1 MSYLLIFLMLV
12 SPLCGQE
19 VDLDLLSVLGS
30 DGSNEK
36 SQQNNE
42 PTDWGD
48 IAPPPEPTLADGL
61 DVAAKLLNTAFN
73 EYLIILR
80 NADTDEVNTDDG
92 TAYRIWARQRDANGY
107 RDKYSVM
114 TNSARRLQQ
123 AMFGVDNQ
131 LHAVREGLKKDLNGE
146 LFVKGQALAD
156 YCRLIRLNTLLI
168 VLEHWC
174 SFRNVRFDKGYWR
187 IFNSEE
193 KPFPIR
199 DTVGTKLRCARSFLT
214 YPGSKTAFLDD
225 EAKEFLATPLPR
237 ELVLE
242 IDRDLKE
249 TEDSLEALCRMEQ
262 ELRNRALPAIEDMP
276 KKLDFSHLDEAEF
289 QRDVRA
295 EYNDY
300 IICQAFALAKINE
313 AVARMSLAATYRED
327 YKNPRAWQRSGKP
340 TEGCYELLPRFQR
353 NCHWAHG
360 ATINYKD
367 ERIFH
372 FSPASFGS
380 SSKAFPYEEA
390 EFSQLHVAV
399 FQGPTD

>member
-1 MSYLLIFLMLV
+1 MSYILIFLLLA
-12 SPLCGQE
+12 SPVCGQE
-19 VDLDLLSVLGS
+19 LDVDLLSVLGS
-30 DGSNEK
+30 DGGNQK

-61 DVAAKLLNTAFN
+61 DEAAKLLNTAFN

-80 NADTDEVNTDDG
+80 NADTDEVNTEDG

-131 LHAVREGLKKDLNGE
+131 LHAVREGLKKELTDE
-146 LFVKGQALAD
+146 LFVKGQALED
-156 YCRLIRLNTLLI
+156 YCRLTRLNTLLI

-187 IFNSEE
+187 PFNSEE
-193 KPFPIR
+193 KPFAIR
-199 DTVGTKLRCARSFLT
+199 DTVGTKLLCARSFIA
-214 YPGSKTAFLDD
+214 YPGSSSAFLDD
-225 EAKEFLATPLPR
+225 AAKQFLQNPLPR

-249 TEDSLEALCRMEQ
+249 TEDSIEALCRMEK
-262 ELRNRALPAIEDMP
+262 ELRNKALPDIEEMP
-276 KKLDFSHLDEAEF
+276 KKLQFSHLKEAEF

-300 IICQAFALAKINE
+300 IISQAFALAKMNE

-327 YKNPRAWQRSGKP
+327 YKEPSAWKRRGKP
-340 TEGCYELLPRFQR
+340 TEGCYELLPRFKR
-353 NCHWAHG
+353 NCRWAHG

-367 ERIFH
+367 ERTFH

-380 SSKAFPYEEA
+380 ARKAFPYEEA
-390 EFSQLHVAV
+390 EFSQLQVAL
-399 FQGPTD
+399 FQNPTD